1 MEWAWLVLCCPVIV
15 LWGTYQSIAAWGVVM
30 KSIFFISLA
39 ILVLNGCS
47 SSLST
52 SSHYSDGDECST
64 GSLGCPC
71 YGNGTCDNDLSCVDD
86 TCVDPTNLDGDLDYD
101 HESYA
106 DAENVLDSDTDN
118 LLCVSGECCQ
128 DGLPVPTGEP
138 CLTGQDSLDCTDD
151 VCNANHAC
159 VHNLQ
164 EGKCLIQN
172 ICYDSNEDNPSNFC
186 QYCDPLDNPNE
197 WQNKQDSLSCDD
209 GDHCSTASVC
219 QNGFCTATEWV
230 ENDCSVY
237 MECGLSPSGCYNCG
251 TCDAETQICWECDST
266 IQSCWPG
273 EGIDTQVC
281 APDKGGSC
289 GDMSGLQEGSP
300 WPMWTGSPTNQSRS
314 LFVGP
319 QTPVLKWVLSSDQC
333 DNCYRSTVIGNDGTL
348 YSNLNDLYA
357 LNPNGTVKWVYSF
370 DSISATCPAI
380 AANGDILAA
389 QPGEIVSVSRF
400 GKLNWSFSAGGD
412 HAAGISIGED
422 GTVYACGGGGSS
434 NIYAIYPDGSERWTY
449 NTGGHT
455 WGVPVLSP
463 DGTIYT
469 TTQSHNRIIALNL
482 DGERIWQRDNDGYS
496 HLVSLGYDGTI
507 YSPQAGGILRA
518 LEPGNGDT
526 KWITRL
532 EESPG
537 GLGAIGNDGTIYS
550 ATRNGGGMY
559 AIHPDGQIKWKNEEL
574 KDAYSSISVDS
585 DGNSYVGT
593 QEGKIYVFD
602 VAGNTKWSYQTEAP
616 IRSIPSID
624 MEGTL
629 YFSNDRALYA
639 FQDGCT
645 PNESWCGADNL
656 YTCNE
661 TGDGL
666 AGDPVDCPG
675 GCNWGSCMDKG
686 SMLSEIRY
694 HGASIPVSD
703 SIGFDSLNLTIEF
716 WLKTGYPKTI
726 LYKGEYFRDSTNY
739 TVRLLDCADD
749 DSCNLFFGMRYEGV
763 DYSWRA
769 PVEKDQTVWRHFA
782 VVADNESQS
791 LKMFMNGSELTLTEF
806 PENWPAGMLRTNEAL
821 KINMLEGIYYIDELR
836 ISDVPRYSENFIPP
850 LRHVPDG
857 NTQLLLHFDEGTGD
871 VVHDSSPYENHG
883 ELTGSASWSEDVP
896 GGTR

>member
-1 MEWAWLVLCCPVIV
+1 
-15 LWGTYQSIAAWGVVM
+15 M
-30 KSIFFISLA
+30 KSIFIISF
-39 ILVLNGCS
+39 VLLTLTGCS

-172 ICYDSNEDNPSNFC
+172 ICYDSNEDNPSTFC
-186 QYCDPLDNPNE
+186 QFCDPLTNQHE
-197 WQNKQDSLSCDD
+197 WQNKQNYLSCDD
-209 GDHCSTASVC
+209 EDPCSTDSEC
-219 QNGFCTATEWV
+219 QDGICTGMAWV
-230 ENDCSVY
+230 ENDCSEY
-237 MECGLSPSGCYNCG
+237 MECGTSPSGCYNCG
-251 TCDAETQICWECDST
+251 TCDVETQICWECDSS

-273 EGIDTQVC
+273 EGIDTKIC

-289 GDMSGLQEGSP
+289 GDMSGLQAGSP
-300 WPMWTGSPTNQSRS
+300 WPMFGGCPTHQGRS
-314 LFVGP
+314 NYAGP
-319 QTPVLKWVLSSDQC
+319 QTPVLKWKRQTEERFYTTPILSKEGYLYAGNWGYSIYSLWPNGAIRWKNVAGHYVSSVGMIGINGDVYFNSY
-333 DNCYRSTVIGNDGTL
+333 DGNDAIFSFDSYGKENWRHPMSGKIHPWGLTMLDGEYLLYGANAGVVAAIRLDTGEQEWMFETGARVFSVVTDALDNVYFTSNGILYCLDSGGNLLWNTNDTFDFEGNPAVGKDGTI
-348 YSNLNDLYA
+348 YITGAENAGMYA
-357 LNPNGTVKWVYSF
+357 IDQGGTVKWTYS
-370 DSISATCPAI
+370 SSSYSNKPAI
-380 AANGDILAA
+380 GD
-389 QPGEIVSVSRF
+389 
-400 GKLNWSFSAGGD
+400 
-412 HAAGISIGED
+412 
-422 GTVYACGGGGSS
+422 
-434 NIYAIYPDGSERWTY
+434 
-449 NTGGHT
+449 
-455 WGVPVLSP
+455 
-463 DGTIYT
+463 DGTIYYGT
-469 TTQSHNRIIALNL
+469 RKVDDSIEGKLYALYPDGTLRWIFDL
-482 DGERIWQRDNDGYS
+482 DGDTRSTPTIDVEGTVYIGSGTGRLYAVNP
-496 HLVSLGYDGTI
+496 DGTEKWT
-507 YSPQAGGILRA
+507 Y
-518 LEPGNGDT
+518 DT
-526 KWITRL
+526 
-532 EESPG
+532 
-537 GLGAIGNDGTIYS
+537 GAEVHGTV
-550 ATRNGGGMY
+550 
-559 AIHPDGQIKWKNEEL
+559 AID
-574 KDAYSSISVDS
+574 
-585 DGNSYVGT
+585 T
-593 QEGKIYVFD
+593 
-602 VAGNTKWSYQTEAP
+602 
-616 IRSIPSID
+616 
-624 MEGTL
+624 EGTV
-629 YFSNDRALYA
+629 YFGSLDWYLYA
-639 FQDGCT
+639 LQDGCT